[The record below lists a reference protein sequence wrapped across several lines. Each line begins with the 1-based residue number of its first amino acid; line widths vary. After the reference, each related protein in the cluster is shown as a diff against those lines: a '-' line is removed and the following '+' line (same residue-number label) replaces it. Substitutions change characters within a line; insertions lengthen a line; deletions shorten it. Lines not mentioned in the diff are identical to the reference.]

1 MALGDEAVDVD
12 FDVDQLEGAADPYG
26 LFAELRAA
34 GPLVR
39 TPSGFLVATTWPAAM
54 DVLRSPDATSGMIG
68 QRYRDVLPPG
78 AARDELSHRINFLD
92 PPDHPRVRSLVSKA
106 FTPRRVTAL
115 RPFVE
120 QTTERILDELVEQGS
135 FDLLHDLAHQV
146 PSLVISE
153 LLGVPVEDRDRLTA
167 LSDLVTPLLGISVDP
182 ADKVTAI
189 EAAEEM
195 HDALGALLVERQADP
210 GDDLLSA
217 LLLAEEDGERLS
229 RPELLSLAATLY
241 SAGHRTTR
249 DSTVNGMSVLLRGEG
264 VPGPTVASTVQ
275 EMLRFETPTL
285 YVARLLPA
293 GPVLIL
299 LGSANRDEGTYADAG
314 RYRADRWSAEPAPP
328 GPLSFAFGAHYC
340 LGASLARMEAEVMVD
355 ALLAR
360 PLVLD
365 LPESEELH
373 WRLRGPFRSLESL
386 PVRVDADAAA

>member
-1 MALGDEAVDVD
+1 MALGDDAVEVD
-12 FDVDQLEGAADPYG
+12 FDVHELEGASDPYG
-26 LFAELRAA
+26 LFATLRSS
-34 GPLVR
+34 GPMVR
-39 TPSGFLVATTWPAAM
+39 TPSGFLVTTTWPAAM

-120 QTTERILDELVEQGS
+120 QTTDRLLDELVERGS

-167 LSDLVTPLLGISVDP
+167 LSDEVTPLLGISLDP
-182 ADKVTAI
+182 DDKARAVA
-189 EAAEEM
+189 AAEEM
-195 HDALGALLVERQADP
+195 HEALGALLAERQANP

-264 VPGPTVASTVQ
+264 RPGPTVASTVQ
-275 EMLRFETPTL
+275 EMLRVETPTL

-293 GPVLIL
+293 GPVLVL
-299 LGSANRDEGTYADAG
+299 LGSANHDEGTYDD
-314 RYRADRWSAEPAPP
+314 ADRFRPERWSTDPAPP

-340 LGASLARMEAEVMVD
+340 LGASLARMEAEVMVG
-355 ALLAR
+355 ALLR
-360 PLVLD
+360 HPLVLD
-365 LPESEELH
+365 LPDGEALH
-373 WRLRGPFRSLESL
+373 WRLRGPFRSLASL
-386 PVRVDADAAA
+386 PVRVDATAAA